1 MAVFKK
7 AGIVGT
13 GLIGGSIGLA
23 LRQKKLADEI
33 VGTSRHDSSL
43 IRARRMGAIDRGS
56 RDLRILSGC
65 DIVILAAPVQT
76 ILAQAGRIQKLVSQ
90 NCIVMDVASTKAAVV
105 KKAGASLKRFV
116 GCHPLAGSEKQGI
129 AHARPDLFINAAC
142 IITPVKK
149 TDTTA
154 LEAVRRL
161 WVRLGAQPCMMGPA
175 VHDRALAYASH
186 LPHAIAF
193 ALLES
198 IPAAYLAGS
207 PQSLR
212 DMTRIAGS
220 GPEVWTDIFMTN
232 RADLTDAIDAFM
244 QRMKAFRSALSRGDT
259 HSLRRIMARARAKKQ
274 RIIP

>member
-76 ILAQAGRIQKLVSQ
+76 ILAQAGRIQELIPQ

-129 AHARPDLFINAAC
+129 AHARPDL
-142 IITPVKK
+142 
-149 TDTTA
+149 
-154 LEAVRRL
+154 
-161 WVRLGAQPCMMGPA
+161 
-175 VHDRALAYASH
+175 
-186 LPHAIAF
+186 
-193 ALLES
+193 
-198 IPAAYLAGS
+198 
-207 PQSLR
+207 
-212 DMTRIAGS
+212 
-220 GPEVWTDIFMTN
+220 
-232 RADLTDAIDAFM
+232 
-244 QRMKAFRSALSRGDT
+244 
-259 HSLRRIMARARAKKQ
+259 
-274 RIIP
+274 